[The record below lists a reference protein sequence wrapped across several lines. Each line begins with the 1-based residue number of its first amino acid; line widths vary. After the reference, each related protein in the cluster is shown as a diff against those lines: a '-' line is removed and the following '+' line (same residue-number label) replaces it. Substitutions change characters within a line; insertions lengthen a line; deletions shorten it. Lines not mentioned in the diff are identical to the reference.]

1 MNLRKFFSAA
11 AVSMMMVAMSSSAFA
26 KGSDPMQQQQQQQQ
40 QMPPKMEQHKQ
51 APPVK
56 QHKARF
62 IRVHRGDTLSRIAH
76 RYHTS
81 VAHLKKL
88 NHLRGSRILVGQRL
102 RVS

>member
-11 AVSMMMVAMSSSAFA
+11 VVSMMMVAMSSSAFA
-26 KGSDPMQQQQQQQQ
+26 KGPDPMQQQQQV
-40 QMPPKMEQHKQ
+40 PPKMEQHKQ